1 MQAKHV
7 HLDVQR
13 VAIRCLGLFGL
24 LERKPSEDL
33 VKQLRLSFI
42 KGPPPISREACRA
55 LVDLMMWHGPQ
66 EIDKAQGNDH
76 STQFENQKVDSLP
89 TNGSDMEESV
99 NTDVLNLLCGGFD
112 RDDWAKAVNDENESI
127 CAVLGEGFAKM
138 LLLSDKY
145 PSISKNSQASVL
157 RRLICLYFSN
167 ETKEL
172 PRYTGF
178 SLIIFIVIPFIPLYF
193 TFHHRES
200 IIFVTC

>member
-13 VAIRCLGLFGL
+13 VAVRCLGLFGL

-42 KGPPPISREACRA
+42 NGPPPISREACKA
-55 LVDLMMWHGPQ
+55 LIDLMMWHGPQ
-66 EIDKAQGNDH
+66 EIDRALGDDH
-76 STQFENQKVDSLP
+76 STQFEIQKVDSLP
-89 TNGSDMEESV
+89 MNGSDMEENV
-99 NTDVLNLLCGGFD
+99 NTDVLDVLCGGLD
-112 RDDWAKAVNDENESI
+112 RDDWAKIVSDENESI

-145 PSISKNSQASVL
+145 PSISKNSQASML

-167 ETKEL
+167 ETTDL
-172 PRYTGF
+172 PRYTG
-178 SLIIFIVIPFIPLYF
+178 L
-193 TFHHRES
+193 
-200 IIFVTC
+200 